1 MLKLTLSV
9 KKNLDVFKF
18 NWLQAFLKRKN
29 DGYQPR
35 RSLIFSNKDIDKF
48 LSQAPEGIYV
58 IMKLVAIKGV
68 AEACRINE
76 LHRMLFKDLEFQ
88 VDLVLVKILETKK
101 EESLSLQETMSLQ

>member
-1 MLKLTLSV
+1 
-9 KKNLDVFKF
+9 
-18 NWLQAFLKRKN
+18 
-29 DGYQPR
+29 
-35 RSLIFSNKDIDKF
+35 
-48 LSQAPEGIYV
+48 
-58 IMKLVAIKGV
+58 MKLVAIKGV